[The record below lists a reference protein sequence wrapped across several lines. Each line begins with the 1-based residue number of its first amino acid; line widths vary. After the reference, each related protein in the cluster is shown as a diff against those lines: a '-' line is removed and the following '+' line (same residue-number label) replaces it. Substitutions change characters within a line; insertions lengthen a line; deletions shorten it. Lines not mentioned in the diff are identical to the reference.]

1 MMNKQRGEGL
11 SALSVARSRLTGVM
25 NWRRGC
31 TVNNVIEYEGEVLP
45 DGNLPI
51 PQEVRQQLA
60 ATPHT
65 MVRVVIQILA
75 PSETTAAKQLEDAWE
90 AFDQLG
96 QSPAPGRLP
105 EASVRHDEYLYGKKR
120 S

>member
-1 MMNKQRGEGL
+1 MG
-11 SALSVARSRLTGVM
+11 
-25 NWRRGC
+25 
-31 TVNNVIEYEGEVLP
+31 NVIEYEGEVLP

-60 ATPHT
+60 ETPHT
-65 MVRVVIQILA
+65 MVRVIIQILP
-75 PSETTAAKQLEDAWE
+75 PSQTIAMEQCEDAWE
-90 AFDQLG
+90 AFCQLG
-96 QSPAPGRLP
+96 QSLEPGRLP

>member
-1 MMNKQRGEGL
+1 
-11 SALSVARSRLTGVM
+11 VD
-25 NWRRGC
+25 
-31 TVNNVIEYEGEVLP
+31 NVIEYEGEVLP

-65 MVRVVIQILA
+65 MVRVIIQIL
-75 PSETTAAKQLEDAWE
+75 PTSQTIAAEQREDAWE

-96 QSPAPGRLP
+96 QSLEPGRLP
-105 EASVRHDEYLYGKKR
+105 DASVRHDEYLYGKKR

>member
-1 MMNKQRGEGL
+1 
-11 SALSVARSRLTGVM
+11 VD
-25 NWRRGC
+25 
-31 TVNNVIEYEGEVLP
+31 NVIEYEGEVLP

-60 ATPHT
+60 ATPHAA
-65 MVRVVIQILA
+65 VRVTIQILPPLQTLA
-75 PSETTAAKQLEDAWE
+75 VEQGEDAWE

-96 QSPAPGRLP
+96 QSPDPGRLP

-120 S
+120 